1 MIIYNRKLLLPAKL
15 KPNCIW
21 QETPPDVDID
31 LNAKRIL
38 PYPLAKCV
46 TKVNNCLCFRIW
58 LPYMF
63 QAKAQEK
70 YQDARR
76 QDADSTD
83 EQRDDLFIKFKDQ
96 EDMPVLKRSIQD
108 EILKEV
114 VGKNPQKWY
123 TKDRDKNFMQE
134 FLENNSE
141 QGLPKTPNVVKYIPG
156 GIPLIYYLLAEGEA
170 QPDGYQYPS
179 QVYLHELSKIPSL
192 DINTSLGVTVYEITL
207 CENPCEMTPS
217 QFIKQVKDRIAEDR
231 KRFPARFLSLDIEEM
246 TFPLERMEDL
256 KKAARNWDRKKES
269 VNYKLPIPRDK
280 KASNIPARI
289 IFGNGQ
295 TWLASIRFNWII
307 QTNMT
312 TGKDEYCLSPES
324 FPKELLDFTQYCS
337 LLVGQNIT
345 EDMRKLEKFVKEV
358 FGIEIRSPLCLEMS
372 SVLMA
377 LGWKLPLHNLFYV
390 NLVTMGG
397 LLNKAVSCADQKWC
411 LPWTELDRAFRIYCI
426 GDVRFGHSNFVV
438 LMSLLIRNLF
448 PDIDALC
455 EALQLN
461 QPQAIDWITWF
472 LGRALTST
480 DVHQQRFKEAK
491 TREDLLCS
499 LVPHGGG
506 EPREPRDGY
515 YRYYIGPLLPTWP
528 NVIHGGPKSLQDV
541 LPFFAKQM
549 EIIFKNQRVKI
560 AHPDLVVNFPVFT
573 KEIFM
578 KMTYGKGNTS
588 TTIQKGTDTPF
599 MGKRDGYGPMFQLD
613 PHHISI
619 DDVSREIA
627 RTGQGLVQGIL
638 EQARNC
644 SKFRSAL
651 LWKLNTAAVDYK
663 SPKYSFWLERTAL
676 YERLR
681 NMQYFLTDHYVHYST
696 QHEIEMDRKI
706 ENVAKQEGRAIE
718 RSKSILK
725 NREKRIDLIK
735 TNKARSA
742 GRIQKK
748 TGLHQ
753 RVYSKIPGDFTARN
767 NKVYVSRKQ
776 RLERIKEENPGFVS
790 KKQWRKKTTAERKAE
805 SCVKPKDKVDVKDL
819 REIVD
824 KKMAADPKWGEN
836 NPDATN
842 NTSYRSM
849 PTKSRESRAEERYP
863 ERVVR
868 YSPPP
873 SHRYSQDVPQET
885 IVRPI
890 RFHGDTDD
898 DQPPQR
904 IMTVTRDWES
914 PERKVEIY
922 DWPERTVEIEYSPER
937 TAPSSHYF
945 QIDEDYSSR
954 RNFSDRPSDYLPST
968 YTSQTIENEIPQ
980 GTISGWQVR
989 EAWRYRRDDSPVR
1002 QGRGSRSAARQ
1013 ESLSTDRD
1021 HYDAWCENNDPYP
1034 EDVDFVNAQMQSHGF
1049 KVRKGKSGFNRF
1061 TM

>member
-1 MIIYNRKLLLPAKL
+1 MIICKRKLPLPVKL
-15 KPNCIW
+15 KPNCVWRKILL
-21 QETPPDVDID
+21 DIDID

-38 PYPLAKCV
+38 QYPLAKCV
-46 TKVNNCLCFRIW
+46 TKVNNCLCFRSW

-70 YQDARR
+70 YQDARC

-83 EQRDDLFIKFKDQ
+83 EQRDDLFIKFKNQ
-96 EDMPVLKRSIQD
+96 EDMPVLTRNVQD

-114 VGKNPQKWY
+114 VGKKPQKWY
-123 TKDRDKNFMQE
+123 SKDRDKNFMQE

-141 QGLPKTPNVVKYIPG
+141 QGLPKIPNVVKYIPG
-156 GIPLIYYLLAEGEA
+156 EIPLIYYLLAEGEA

-192 DINTSLGVTVYEITL
+192 DINTTLGVTVYEITL

-246 TFPLERMEDL
+246 NFPLDRMEDL
-256 KKAARNWDRKKES
+256 MKAASKKES
-269 VNYKLPIPRDK
+269 VYYKLPIPHDK
-280 KASNIPARI
+280 KVSNIPARI

-295 TWLASIRFNWII
+295 TWLATIRFNWII

-312 TGKDEYCLSPES
+312 TGEEEYCLSPES

-337 LLVGQNIT
+337 FLVGQNIT
-345 EDMRKLEKFVKEV
+345 EDMRKLKTFVKKV
-358 FGIEIRSPLCLEMS
+358 FGLEIRSPLYLDIS

-377 LGWKLPLHNLFYV
+377 LGWKLPLHNPFYV

-411 LPWTELDRAFRIYCI
+411 LPWTELDRVFRIYCI

-455 EALQLN
+455 EALQFN
-461 QPQAIDWITWF
+461 QHQAIDWMTWF

-480 DVHQQRFKEAK
+480 GIHQQRFKEAN
-491 TREDLLCS
+491 TRIDLLCS
-499 LVPHGGG
+499 LVADPG
-506 EPREPRDGY
+506 EFQRDEY
-515 YRYYIGPLLPTWP
+515 YRYYIGLLLPTWP
-528 NVIHGGPKSLQDV
+528 NVMHGGPKSLQDV
-541 LPFFAKQM
+541 LPFFVKQM
-549 EIIFKNQRVKI
+549 ETIFRNQNVKVV
-560 AHPDLVVNFPVFT
+560 HPELVVNFPVVT
-573 KEIFM
+573 EEIVI
-578 KMTYGKGNTS
+578 KMTHGKGDTS

-613 PHHISI
+613 PEHITI

-627 RTGQGLVQGIL
+627 RTGQGLVHGVL

-651 LWKLNTAAVDYK
+651 LRKLNTVDYK
-663 SPKYSFWLERTAL
+663 SPQYSFWLEKTAL
-676 YERLR
+676 YERIR
-681 NMQYFLTDHYVHYST
+681 NMQYFLTDQYIHYSVS
-696 QHEIEMDRKI
+696 HETEMERKI

-725 NREKRIDLIK
+725 KRENRVDLIR
-735 TNKARSA
+735 TNKAKSA

-748 TGLHQ
+748 TGLQQ
-753 RVYSKIPGDFTARN
+753 RIYSKIPGDFTARN
-767 NKVYVSRKQ
+767 KRIDIQRKQ
-776 RLERIKEENPGFVS
+776 RLKRIKEENPGFIS
-790 KKQWRKKTTAERKAE
+790 KKQWKKMTTAERKAQ
-805 SCVKPKDKVDVKDL
+805 SCVKPKDKVAIKDL

-824 KKMAADPKWGEN
+824 KKQANDPKWLEN
-836 NPDATN
+836 NPDVIDRTPSN
-842 NTSYRSM
+842 RSM
-849 PTKSRESRAEERYP
+849 LNESSPCRESRAEEKYP
-863 ERVVR
+863 DRAVR
-868 YSPPP
+868 YSPQP
-873 SHRYSQDVPQET
+873 SHRHSQEMPQET

-898 DQPPQR
+898 DQSPQR
-904 IMTVTRDWES
+904 IMRVTRDWES
-914 PERKVEIY
+914 PQRKVEIF

-937 TAPSSHYF
+937 TDPSSHYF
-945 QIDEDYSSR
+945 QTNEDYSSAR
-954 RNFSDRPSDYLPST
+954 RTFSDRPSDNLPST
-968 YTSQTIENEIPQ
+968 FTSQTIENEIPQ
-980 GTISGWQVR
+980 GTISDRQAR
-989 EAWRYRRDDSPVR
+989 EAWRYRRDNSPVR
-1002 QGRGSRSAARQ
+1002 QGRGSRSDTRRARN
-1013 ESLSTDRD
+1013 LSTYQDIY
-1021 HYDAWCENNDPYP
+1021 YDEYKEYDPYL
-1034 EDVDFVNAQMQSHGF
+1034 EDIDL
-1049 KVRKGKSGFNRF
+1049 
-1061 TM
+1061 